1 MHYATGGDLLVA
13 VLRELG
19 VDTVFGIVSVHN
31 LPLVE
36 AVDRELRF
44 VPVRHEATAVNAAD
58 AYGRARGSLGCAL
71 TSTGTGAGNAAGSL
85 VEALSSGTSVLHI
98 TGQVESEF
106 LGSGRGF
113 IHETKDQL
121 GMLRAV
127 SAYAASV
134 PSADDA
140 GRILR
145 EAARA
150 TLTDPGGPAS
160 VEWPVDLQYA
170 AQTDAEGSADTG
182 PAGSAGVSPAGSAGV
197 SPAGSADA
205 GPAGAADACPAGAS
219 PTGLADEGPAD
230 ASPTSPAGTG
240 PAGSAHANPTSPADT
255 DPTGRAHANPT
266 SPADANPTSPADA
279 SLTGSAGAGPAGAS
293 PTSPADAG
301 PTDPAGTGPT
311 GPAGANPT
319 SPADASLTGSAGA
332 GPAGAS
338 PTGSAHAGP
347 AGANPTSPAGT
358 DPTSPAHANPAS
370 PADASP
376 TDPADACPAG
386 ANPTSPADTDPTDPA
401 GTDPTGPA
409 HANPT
414 GPADPNP
421 PGPADAAPPRRPV
434 GHLPA
439 SAPVRPEEEPAG
451 AAETLQVT
459 DPALATPARRE
470 TTGFPTPPGP
480 TPAGGPVGIS
490 DPADSPLPAPADR
503 RSAAAPSPFA
513 APRASRPLPAEGE
526 LAAAQALLAAA
537 RRPLIWAGGGAT
549 RARAELGA
557 LLDATGAGLL
567 SSNSGRGSVPEDH
580 PQVIGNFATTPAARS
595 LLADADLLLT
605 IGTHFRSNET
615 ADYSLEL
622 PAAHIQID
630 IDAAALGRVYP
641 ARHPLHGHAPDVLAA
656 LLPHARRAEES
667 WTRRITEVR
676 GDVRATL
683 HDNIGPQAAICDA
696 IRAALPRE
704 AVVAR
709 DVTIPSSS
717 WGNRLL
723 EMYDPRDNV
732 FPRGGGIGQGLGM
745 GIGAA
750 LARTDAPTVVLAGD
764 GGLAV
769 HLGELLTL
777 AQERPRLTL
786 IVFNDGGYGVLR
798 NMQDRY
804 SERRSGVDLATP
816 DFELLAQACGLAYA
830 RIAAEEHAE
839 PVISHAVS
847 SDGPALVEVDLA
859 RLGPMKNPFTP
870 PVKIPGQ

>member
-1 MHYATGGDLLVA
+1 MPPTPSTPPTRHATGGDLLVA

-19 VDTVFGIVSVHN
+19 IDTVFGIVSVHN

-85 VEALSSGTSVLHI
+85 VEALSAGTSVLHV

-127 SAYAASV
+127 STYAATI
-134 PSADDA
+134 PSAADA

-145 EAARA
+145 EAARSA
-150 TLTDPGGPAS
+150 LTDPCGPAS

-170 AQTDAEGSADTG
+170 AQTDAAEPVTAPDLPQ
-182 PAGSAGVSPAGSAGV
+182 PAEAE
-197 SPAGSADA
+197 
-205 GPAGAADACPAGAS
+205 
-219 PTGLADEGPAD
+219 L
-230 ASPTSPAGTG
+230 
-240 PAGSAHANPTSPADT
+240 
-255 DPTGRAHANPT
+255 
-266 SPADANPTSPADA
+266 
-279 SLTGSAGAGPAGAS
+279 
-293 PTSPADAG
+293 
-301 PTDPAGTGPT
+301 
-311 GPAGANPT
+311 
-319 SPADASLTGSAGA
+319 
-332 GPAGAS
+332 
-338 PTGSAHAGP
+338 
-347 AGANPTSPAGT
+347 
-358 DPTSPAHANPAS
+358 
-370 PADASP
+370 
-376 TDPADACPAG
+376 
-386 ANPTSPADTDPTDPA
+386 
-401 GTDPTGPA
+401 
-409 HANPT
+409 
-414 GPADPNP
+414 
-421 PGPADAAPPRRPV
+421 DAAR
-434 GHLPA
+434 
-439 SAPVRPEEEPAG
+439 
-451 AAETLQVT
+451 
-459 DPALATPARRE
+459 
-470 TTGFPTPPGP
+470 
-480 TPAGGPVGIS
+480 
-490 DPADSPLPAPADR
+490 
-503 RSAAAPSPFA
+503 
-513 APRASRPLPAEGE
+513 
-526 LAAAQALLAAA
+526 ALLASAE
-537 RRPLIWAGGGAT
+537 RPLVWAGGGAT
-549 RARAELGA
+549 RAGAELA
-557 LLDATGAGLL
+557 ELLHVTGAGLL
-567 SSNSGRGSVPEDH
+567 TSNSGRGAVPEDH

-615 ADYSLEL
+615 ADYGLTL
-622 PAAHIQID
+622 PEAHIQID
-630 IDAAALGRVYP
+630 VDADALGRVYP
-641 ARHPLHGHAPDVLAA
+641 ARHALHGHAPAVLAA
-656 LLPHARRAEES
+656 LLPHARRADES
-667 WTRRITEVR
+667 WTRRVAAVR
-676 GDVRATL
+676 EDVRATL

-750 LARTDAPTVVLAGD
+750 LARPDAPTVVLAGD

-816 DFELLAQACGLAYA
+816 DFELLAKACGLPYA
-830 RIAAEEHAE
+830 RIASEEHAR
-839 PVISHAVS
+839 PVIGHAVE
-847 SDGPALVEVDLA
+847 SDGPTLVEVDLA